1 LVSLGATRQGEV
13 WLGRARHGKAGT
25 LKQHLAG
32 QGAARQGEARQGEDL
47 ETSQG
52 QARRGG
58 ALQGEAGFGGAGQ
71 GFKTTP
77 GRAGQGKARQ
87 GMARQGTA
95 RTFLHWRQTMDLSKL
110 ELTLGTRIEVLEC
123 ELLLNMERGQDVERF
138 AVAML
143 GLMDA
148 VRKELKRRHNRDIT
162 VRVVKHG
169 IEVLNDREAA
179 EYNPKRYKDGLKI
192 ARRAHRRLLSV
203 NVAALTPKER
213 VEHDKTIGRQAQQLS
228 MLRRVTDDLPVQP
241 VERDRPRLF
250 KKT

>member
-1 LVSLGATRQGEV
+1 LGDAGRGE
-13 WLGRARHGKAGT
+13 
-25 LKQHLAG
+25 
-32 QGAARQGEARQGEDL
+32 
-47 ETSQG
+47 
-52 QARRGG
+52 
-58 ALQGEAGFGGAGQ
+58 ALQGKDFSTLE
-71 GFKTTP
+71 T
-77 GRAGQGKARQ
+77 
-87 GMARQGTA
+87 
-95 RTFLHWRQTMDLSKL
+95 TMDLSGL

-169 IEVLNDREAA
+169 IEILNDREAA
-179 EYNPKRYKDGLKI
+179 EYNPKRYRDGLKI

-241 VERDRPRLF
+241 VERDRPKLF
-250 KKT
+250 KKA

>member
-1 LVSLGATRQGEV
+1 MAGQGTAWQGRDFETSRGWAGPGTAWRGTV
-13 WLGRARHGKAGT
+13 WLG
-25 LKQHLAG
+25 L
-32 QGAARQGEARQGEDL
+32 
-47 ETSQG
+47 
-52 QARRGG
+52 ARRGM
-58 ALQGEAGFGGAGQ
+58 AGILKHHVVGQ
-71 GFKTTP
+71 GLAWLGDA
-77 GRAGQGKARQ
+77 GRGEVLRGKDFH
-87 GMARQGTA
+87 TLE
-95 RTFLHWRQTMDLSKL
+95 TTMDLSGL

>member
-1 LVSLGATRQGEV
+1 MAGILKHHKARRGAAGLCRARLGSAGRGKDLKHHLARPGEAGHGEV
-13 WLGRARHGKAGT
+13 WTGWV
-25 LKQHLAG
+25 
-32 QGAARQGEARQGEDL
+32 RQGLFYTGE
-47 ETSQG
+47 
-52 QARRGG
+52 
-58 ALQGEAGFGGAGQ
+58 
-71 GFKTTP
+71 K
-77 GRAGQGKARQ
+77 K
-87 GMARQGTA
+87 
-95 RTFLHWRQTMDLSKL
+95 MDLNGL

-169 IEVLNDREAA
+169 IEILNDREAA
-179 EYNPKRYKDGLKI
+179 EYNPKRYRDGLKI

-241 VERDRPRLF
+241 VERDRPKLF
-250 KKT
+250 KKA